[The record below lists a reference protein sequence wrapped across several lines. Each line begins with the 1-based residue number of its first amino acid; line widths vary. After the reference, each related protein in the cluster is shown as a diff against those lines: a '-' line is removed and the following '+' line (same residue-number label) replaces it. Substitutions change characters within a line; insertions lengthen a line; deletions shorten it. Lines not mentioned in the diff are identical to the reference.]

1 MKTGQHIVVAG
12 LGNTGAFVALLLARM
27 PGVARLIL
35 VDPDTYTESNIM
47 AQNIDSSD
55 IGQPKVLAQA
65 AKLRRINPDSR
76 WSPCKR
82 VLRTSR
88 AAFCFAP

>member
-12 LGNTGAFVALLLARM
+12 SGNTGAFVALLLARM

-47 AQNIDSSD
+47 AQNIYSRILASLRCW
-55 IGQPKVLAQA
+55 PKPQNSGASIPGRGGRHA
-65 AKLRRINPDSR
+65 SAY
-76 WSPCKR
+76 
-82 VLRTSR
+82 
-88 AAFCFAP
+88 